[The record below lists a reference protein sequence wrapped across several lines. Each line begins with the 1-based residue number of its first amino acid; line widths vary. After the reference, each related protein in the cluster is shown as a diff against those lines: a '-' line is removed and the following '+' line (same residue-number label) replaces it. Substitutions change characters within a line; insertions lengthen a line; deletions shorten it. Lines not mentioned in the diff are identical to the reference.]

1 MAYGDS
7 KSEKSKKPK
16 PPPKKKPKSKS
27 EGDDPFDNIKEGAL
41 KKQLGFK
48 EDDKIPKTLL
58 ERIKKSKA
66 GTNMKINGKNQ
77 KITDLLQKRVNFAL
91 NFGYKKKK

>member
-1 MAYGDS
+1 MPYHGDS
-7 KSEKSKKPK
+7 KSKKPK

-48 EDDKIPKTLL
+48 EDDRIPKSLL
-58 ERIKKSKA
+58 ERIKKGKS
-66 GTNMKINGKNQ
+66 GTSMVIKGKEM
-77 KITDLLQKRVNFAL
+77 KITDMLKKRVNFAL